1 MTAIRNFRPDDLPAL
16 VELRQA
22 VHRLDH
28 DDQPRTLDTVRTEM
42 EWPELDPEHNIYV
55 AESDDGRVAGTP
67 KFCCCTEMKMSFGA
81 T

>member
-42 EWPELDPEHNIYV
+42 EWPELDPETTSMWQSPMMGV
-55 AESDDGRVAGTP
+55 WQGRQSSAAAR
-67 KFCCCTEMKMSFGA
+67 K
-81 T
+81 